1 MKPGGRGWAQLQP
14 GAQEGEVCL
23 GPELS
28 ESGLRGTSGELGE
41 AGRKGALPY
50 EMEAFLNSPGLH
62 PGAAWQRNSG
72 PRTERGHVVSDLDPQ
87 GPTWPCQGPHVGLR
101 VYPWPLAE
109 SSSNASHQGGS
120 GRPRRWKEAVET
132 PALGPPQG
140 SRLLST
146 FPLGPPGKEQEEG
159 TWTAGQEG
167 ESEGGR
173 LGREGRAHWELW

>member
-1 MKPGGRGWAQLQP
+1 M
-14 GAQEGEVCL
+14 
-23 GPELS
+23 
-28 ESGLRGTSGELGE
+28 
-41 AGRKGALPY
+41 
-50 EMEAFLNSPGLH
+50 
-62 PGAAWQRNSG
+62 
-72 PRTERGHVVSDLDPQ
+72 VSDLDPQ

-109 SSSNASHQGGS
+109 SSLNASHQGGS

-132 PALGPPQG
+132 PALGPSQG

>member
-1 MKPGGRGWAQLQP
+1 MAMEGSREVLPACSCGGKGAQLQP
-14 GAQEGEVCL
+14 GAQGGEVCL

-28 ESGLRGTSGELGE
+28 ESDLRGTSGELGE

-50 EMEAFLNSPGLH
+50 ETEAFLNSPGLH

-109 SSSNASHQGGS
+109 SSLNASHQGGS

-132 PALGPPQG
+132 PALGPSQAGAAG
-140 SRLLST
+140 SEHVTRCPCGPAAGLGWQTMKQRLL
-146 FPLGPPGKEQEEG
+146 QE
-159 TWTAGQEG
+159 
-167 ESEGGR
+167 S
-173 LGREGRAHWELW
+173 